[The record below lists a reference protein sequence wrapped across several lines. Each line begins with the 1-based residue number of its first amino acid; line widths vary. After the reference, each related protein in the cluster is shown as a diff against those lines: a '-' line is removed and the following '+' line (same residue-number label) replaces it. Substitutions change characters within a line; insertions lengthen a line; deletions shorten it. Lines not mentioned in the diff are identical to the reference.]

1 MHKNNSFYIRWKYE
15 ICKPPHA
22 SVSNSH
28 FGYNAVIPAWMQESS
43 HRDVKPKI
51 YDRLRRN
58 PKFAIHGR
66 WISAS
71 LPK

>member
-1 MHKNNSFYIRWKYE
+1 MLKNNSFYIRWKYE

-43 HRDVKPKI
+43 HRDVKPQVC
-51 YDRLRRN
+51 DGLAVTR
-58 PKFAIHGR
+58 
-66 WISAS
+66 S
-71 LPK
+71 LPSLDAGFRHP